1 MERLKDKE
9 ASVGKASRIKRE
21 RREGVSGLNNPIA
34 RTAVK
39 VASRSAVLRELS
51 QASTED
57 QIEVLS
63 RVSLTKVGKAL
74 MKKAPREMDKGIR
87 RLQREG
93 KKVTVKELCRE
104 IRESSS
110 FLRMSE
116 NAGVPY
122 RWYEELAKERIKGGI
137 KCQG

>member
-1 MERLKDKE
+1 M
-9 ASVGKASRIKRE
+9 GKASRIKRE
-21 RREGVSGLNNPIA
+21 RREGLASGLNNPIA

-57 QIEVLS
+57 NIEVLS

-74 MKKAPREMDKGIR
+74 IKKAPHEMDKGIR

-93 KKVTVKELCRE
+93 KEVTVKELCRE

-110 FLRMSE
+110 FLKMSE

-122 RWYEELAKERIKGGI
+122 RWYEELAKERIKDGAI
-137 KCQG
+137 SSKKEER